1 MLYIS
6 KIKYI
11 LFFIIIF
18 QLNHAI
24 YISSG
29 LKTLNRFLFSS
40 RFKKYYYQNKIKTCS
55 INDGPNCY
63 FTERKYVNNYNQ
75 FKSDDGIN
83 DKWANFYN
91 KTDNNDYEKIL
102 NLFNIDIKRYFGKYS
117 NQIDKNQN
125 SQGKVFKY
133 LLSFDY
139 FDKFTLKGDIYMNE
153 KLSEI
158 FYNQEIILD
167 ITGKLKLSYDKDIS
181 EDYLRTINKDYPS
194 TTFGIIESKFIR
206 ISFRGKAFICSY
218 LYIKAQNE
226 KSKSEQIH
234 FYGYIGNNLVY
245 NYNYQ
250 DNKKRNEKWLKVY
263 FPNPTPINILV
274 ISGPYD
280 IDNIFFTFLNKKY
293 DESNLYN
300 SYNHKLKQEIIV
312 DEDV

>member
-1 MLYIS
+1 MFYIC
-6 KIKYI
+6 KFKYF

-18 QLNHAI
+18 QLNDAI

-29 LKTLNRFLFSS
+29 LNSLNRFLFSS
-40 RFKKYYYQNKIKTCS
+40 RFKKYYYQNKIKSCS

-63 FTERKYVNNYNQ
+63 FTERKYIKDYKQ
-75 FKSDDGIN
+75 FKGDDGIN
-83 DKWANFYN
+83 EKWVNFYN
-91 KTDNNDYEKIL
+91 KNNNNDFEKL
-102 NLFNIDIKRYFGKYS
+102 LKLFNIDIKRYLEKYS

-125 SQGKVFKY
+125 SQGEVFKY
-133 LLSFDY
+133 LLLFDY
-139 FDKFTLKGDIYMNE
+139 FDKFTIKGDIYMNE

-158 FYNQEIILD
+158 FYNQEIIID

-181 EDYLRTINKDYPS
+181 EDYLRTINQNYPS

-206 ISFRGKAFICSY
+206 ISFRGKAFICNY
-218 LYIKAQNE
+218 AYIKAQNE
-226 KSKSEQIH
+226 KSKSEPIN

-263 FPNPTPINILV
+263 FPNPTPVNILV
-274 ISGPYD
+274 ISGPFD

-300 SYNHKLKQEIIV
+300 LYNHKLIKKIIV
-312 DEDV
+312 DEDI

>member
-1 MLYIS
+1 MLYIC

-18 QLNHAI
+18 QLNDAI

-40 RFKKYYYQNKIKTCS
+40 RFKKYYSQNKIKTCS

-63 FTERKYVNNYNQ
+63 FTERKYVEDYNQ
-75 FKSDDGIN
+75 FKSDDRIN

-91 KTDNNDYEKIL
+91 KTDNNDYEQIL
-102 NLFNIDIKRYFGKYS
+102 NLFNINKKKYLEKYS

-125 SQGKVFKY
+125 SQGEAFKY

-139 FDKFTLKGDIYMNE
+139 FDKFTIKSDIYMNE

-158 FYNQEIILD
+158 FYNQEIIID

-194 TTFGIIESKFIR
+194 TTLCISESKVIR
-206 ISFRGKAFICSY
+206 I
-218 LYIKAQNE
+218 
-226 KSKSEQIH
+226 
-234 FYGYIGNNLVY
+234 
-245 NYNYQ
+245 
-250 DNKKRNEKWLKVY
+250 
-263 FPNPTPINILV
+263 
-274 ISGPYD
+274 
-280 IDNIFFTFLNKKY
+280 
-293 DESNLYN
+293 
-300 SYNHKLKQEIIV
+300 
-312 DEDV
+312 